1 MTPLDQYIAKV
12 RHKQNPGHLGSMGL
26 FKSTI
31 ETLAKGVERF
41 QS

>member
-1 MTPLDQYIAKV
+1 MTPLDQVYCKSET
-12 RHKQNPGHLGSMGL
+12 QDPGHLGSMGL

-31 ETLAKGVERF
+31 ETLAKGVECF